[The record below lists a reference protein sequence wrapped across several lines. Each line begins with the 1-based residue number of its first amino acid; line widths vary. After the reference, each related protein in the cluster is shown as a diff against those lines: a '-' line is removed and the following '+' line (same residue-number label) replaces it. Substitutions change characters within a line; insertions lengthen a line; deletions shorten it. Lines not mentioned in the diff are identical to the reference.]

1 MLASDLFTWFWGHRT
16 NNTDNMTELIEV
28 QILYFAVLK
37 DRTGQNSETLSVK
50 KESTLA
56 SIYRQLQK
64 KYDLPEQHRLKVA
77 INDSFSSWDHRPS
90 HGDTIVFIPP
100 VTGG

>member
-1 MLASDLFTWFWGHRT
+1 MLASSLFTWFWERHI
-16 NNTDNMTELIEV
+16 NNTDKMTELIEI
-28 QILYFAVLK
+28 QILYFAALK
-37 DRTGQNSETLSVK
+37 DKTGQNGEILSVK
-50 KESTLA
+50 EGSALA

-77 INDSFSSWDHRPS
+77 INDSFSTWDYRPN

>member
-1 MLASDLFTWFWGHRT
+1 MLASDLFTWFLEHHI
-16 NNTDNMTELIEV
+16 NNTDKMTELINI

-37 DRTGQNSETLSVK
+37 DKTGQNGETLSVK
-50 KESTLA
+50 EKSTLA

-77 INDSFSSWDHRPS
+77 INDSFSTWDYRPN

>member
-1 MLASDLFTWFWGHRT
+1 MLGSDLFAWFLEHHII
-16 NNTDNMTELIEV
+16 NTEKMTELINI

-37 DRTGQNSETLSVK
+37 DKTGQNGETLSIK

-64 KYDLPEQHRLKVA
+64 KYDLPEQHRLKIA
-77 INDSFSSWDHRPS
+77 INDSFSTWDHRPN

>member
-1 MLASDLFTWFWGHRT
+1 MLASDLFIWFGEHHI
-16 NNTDNMTELIEV
+16 NNADKMTKLIKI

-37 DRTGQNSETLSVK
+37 DKTGQNGETLSVK
-50 KESTLA
+50 EKSTLT

-77 INDSFSSWDHRPS
+77 INDSFSTWDYRPS